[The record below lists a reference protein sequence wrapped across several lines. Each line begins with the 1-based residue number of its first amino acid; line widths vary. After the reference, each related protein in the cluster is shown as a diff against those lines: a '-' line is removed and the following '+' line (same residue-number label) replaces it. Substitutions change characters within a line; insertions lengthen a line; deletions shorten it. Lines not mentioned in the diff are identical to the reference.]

1 MIPQDR
7 RRIGPPGRVTV
18 WGYPWHGLVEEGVLT
33 LPNAA
38 TVPHPLPGDV
48 GEADV
53 LALAVPGTPPVAR
66 NPAQAAADA
75 AAGRQ
80 WLDYALISGHL
91 QRRLYGQLLGG
102 NGAWLYVAPDAS
114 RWRATLAGVPGTK
127 NLTVAWSTTLT
138 LERFGRFGAP
148 YESHTLPLTL
158 ADWQQAIPGHAGGDY
173 RLDAIGT
180 VTSALLRIE
189 DVRRDGAAAL
199 LGVSV
204 DLNDLDDVGGWNG
217 VAGVVDPMVRLLIG
231 TVELTL
237 SGTPGVDAAASLA
250 VHHSRSAALGTET
263 FTQTESS
270 ATWYHDRDDT
280 SPTYNQWVSVMPGIF
295 SITADVGTI
304 TISGSRT
311 GRVLAAGYDAGGIV
325 REITL
330 SASIASDSTAP
341 LPSSGAA
348 PAVTVTAAASAS
360 VTLSGP
366 GGSVSAAAT
375 WSVTFTDTAGYSPG
389 ASITSSHSESGA
401 FGPASY
407 AYSDISVTTPP
418 ETLSMGGAV
427 STTFG
432 LIAGAD
438 GAKPFYN
445 EQLAPPD
452 GLWWAAVRRY
462 SGTCLELVMAHHNL
476 VGAYDSWHHLGA
488 LSTPGGVQTD
498 IETHATIHPY
508 GSAHPVTGA
517 IERVRDVPVI
527 WV

>member
-1 MIPQDR
+1 MIPLDR

-18 WGYPWHGLVEEGVLT
+18 WGSPWHGLVENGVLT

-38 TVPHPLPGDV
+38 TMPHPGPGDL

-53 LALAVPGTPPVAR
+53 LALVVPGTPPVLR
-66 NPAQAAADA
+66 TPEQAASDA

-80 WLDYALISGHL
+80 WLDYAMISGHL

-102 NGAWLYVAPDAS
+102 NGAWLYVAPDGS
-114 RWRATLAGVPGTK
+114 RWRAALAGVPGTK
-127 NLTVAWSTTLT
+127 DLTVAWSTSLT
-138 LERFGRFGAP
+138 LERFGQFGAP
-148 YESHTLPLTL
+148 YESHTLPLALT
-158 ADWQQAIPGHAGGDY
+158 DWQQAIPGHAGGDY

-189 DVRRDGAAAL
+189 DVRRDGSAAL

-204 DLNDLDDVGGWNG
+204 DLDDGLGWNG
-217 VAGVVDPMVRLLIG
+217 VAGVVDPMLRLLIG
-231 TVELTL
+231 TVEVTI

-250 VHHSRSAALGTET
+250 VRHSRSAALGTET
-263 FTQTESS
+263 YTQAESS
-270 ATWYHDRDDT
+270 ATWYHDRTDG
-280 SPTYNQWVSVMPGIF
+280 SPTYNQWVSAPPATF

-311 GRVLAAGYDAGGIV
+311 GRVLAAGYDAAGTM

-330 SASIASDSTAP
+330 SASLASDSTAP

-348 PAVTVTAAASAS
+348 PTVTVTADASAS

-366 GGSVSAAAT
+366 GGTITAAAS
-375 WSVTFTDTAGYSPG
+375 WSVTETDTAGYSPG
-389 ASITSSHSESGA
+389 PSITSSHTENGA

-407 AYSDISVTTPP
+407 AYSDSRVITPP
-418 ETLSMGGAV
+418 APLSMGGAV

-432 LIAGAD
+432 LIAGVD
-438 GAKPFYN
+438 SAKPFYN

-462 SGTCLELVMAHHNL
+462 SCTCVELVMAHHNL
-476 VGAYDSWHHLGA
+476 AGAYDSWHHLGA
-488 LSTPGGVQTD
+488 LSTSGGAQIDIQTR
-498 IETHATIHPY
+498 TTIHPY
-508 GSAHPVTGA
+508 GSAHPVTGE